1 MANIITTESRLRAQ
15 APTQF
20 GFHPQVEER
29 LRAFGTDPEEF
40 AQQFRNNRRAAELAR
55 KRKLALALVPGDVT
69 VAGPVAQAAMMY
81 ENNAYVADAVCN
93 VQLMANRTGVYYLYK
108 RDQQR
113 SLIDTRVAPQAKS
126 KEISPETA
134 SATYLVED
142 HSLQDVVP
150 GVTDAANPSLRL
162 RARGAERVTERL
174 MLMREFR
181 VSTLMNTTANYAA
194 ANVFS
199 LGPTYKWNGGAS
211 ADPIKDV
218 LSALEVVRGNVN
230 VAIMSDIVW
239 HAVQQNA
246 VIKAILA
253 SQFNNQGLLRTADF
267 GLYFGIPNVII
278 TKAEYED
285 ATGARKRLWSEAN
298 MQLLNVSAVEDERTF
313 ARTFRWRQG
322 AGGFVTSGW
331 WDPERGPNGAWLEKV
346 SHADTEVVIA
356 NDYGAI
362 ITGVKQ

>member
-1 MANIITTESRLRAQ
+1 MANIITSESRIRAQ
-15 APTQF
+15 APTKF
-20 GFHPQVEER
+20 GFHPHVEER
-29 LRAFGTDPEEF
+29 LRAFGMDPEEF
-40 AQQFRNNRRAAELAR
+40 AKQFGESRRAELAR
-55 KRKLALALVPGDVT
+55 KRKLALALTPGDIT

-81 ENNAYVADAVCN
+81 ESNSYVADAVCN
-93 VQLMANRTGVYYLYK
+93 VQLVTNRTGTYFLYK

-113 SLIDTRVAPQAKS
+113 SLIETRVAPQAKS
-126 KEISPETA
+126 KEITPEMT

-162 RARGAERVTERL
+162 RARGAERVTDRL
-174 MLMREFR
+174 LLMREYR
-181 VSTLMNTTANYAA
+181 VATLMNTTANFAA
-194 ANVFS
+194 ANVFA
-199 LGPTYKWNGGAS
+199 LGAAYKWNGGAS

-218 LSALEVVRGNVN
+218 LGALEVVRGNVN
-230 VAIMSDIVW
+230 TAIMSDIVW

-246 VIKAILA
+246 SIKAILA

-285 ATGARKRLWSEAN
+285 STGARKRIWSESN
-298 MQLLNVSAVEDERTF
+298 MQLLNVNDMEDERTF

-322 AGGFVTSGW
+322 AGGFVATGW
-331 WDPERGPNGAWLEKV
+331 WDPERGPNGAWIEKV
-346 SHADTEVVIA
+346 THADTEVVIA